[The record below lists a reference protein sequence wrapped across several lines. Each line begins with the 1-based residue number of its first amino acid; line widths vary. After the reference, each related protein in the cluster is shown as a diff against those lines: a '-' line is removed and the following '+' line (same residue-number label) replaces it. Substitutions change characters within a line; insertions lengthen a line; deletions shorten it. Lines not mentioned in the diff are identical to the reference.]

1 MQNRKL
7 LERNV
12 EAKYTIAK
20 VIRNLLF
27 LAVVGS
33 ILGLT
38 VKDVELLN
46 IEQLVQV
53 WFELNADDCTES
65 SEGKRNMLLKFVE
78 NCLRRKRERIQNV
91 QE

>member
-12 EAKYTIAK
+12 DAKYTTAK

-33 ILGLT
+33 ILALT

-53 WFELNADDCTES
+53 
-65 SEGKRNMLLKFVE
+65 
-78 NCLRRKRERIQNV
+78 
-91 QE
+91 